1 MANQEFRYKGKS
13 TDELKNMSIEE
24 FSKIVPSRQRRSL
37 NRTLGPEMKKILT
50 AVEKGK
56 KEVKTHGRDVIIV
69 PQMIG
74 LKILVHNGKTF
85 VPVTI
90 VTEMLGHYLGEFSL
104 TRNRVA
110 HNAPGIGS
118 TRSSASV
125 SVR

>member
-1 MANQEFRYKGKS
+1 
-13 TDELKNMSIEE
+13 
-24 FSKIVPSRQRRSL
+24 
-37 NRTLGPEMKKILT
+37 
-50 AVEKGK
+50 
-56 KEVKTHGRDVIIV
+56 
-69 PQMIG
+69 MIG